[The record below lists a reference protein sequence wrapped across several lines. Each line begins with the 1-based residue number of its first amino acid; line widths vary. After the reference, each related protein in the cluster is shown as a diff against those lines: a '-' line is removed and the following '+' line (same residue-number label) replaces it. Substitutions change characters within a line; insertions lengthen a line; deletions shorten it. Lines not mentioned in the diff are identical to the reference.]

1 MIDEMIRENWAG
13 MMGSV
18 GNQIKNMM
26 QSQGVAYNQCPQQ
39 PRTLSIRNH
48 LLRLPNIPAIL
59 SWFAAV
65 SML

>member
-26 QSQGVAYNQCPQQ
+26 QSQG
-39 PRTLSIRNH
+39 TLENTEGATMDNPEKLIT
-48 LLRLPNIPAIL
+48 
-59 SWFAAV
+59 
-65 SML
+65 

>member
-1 MIDEMIRENWAG
+1 MVDEMISENWAG

-18 GNQIKNMM
+18 GIQIKNMM

-39 PRTLSIRNH
+39 PRTVSIRNH
-48 LLRLPNIPAIL
+48 LLRLPDIPAIL

-65 SML
+65 GVV

>member
-1 MIDEMIRENWAG
+1 MVDEIRENWPG

-26 QSQGVAYNQCPQQ
+26 QSQGVAYNQCRQQ
-39 PRTLSIRNH
+39 PRTVSIRNH
-48 LLRLPNIPAIL
+48 LLRLPDIPAIL

-65 SML
+65 SVV